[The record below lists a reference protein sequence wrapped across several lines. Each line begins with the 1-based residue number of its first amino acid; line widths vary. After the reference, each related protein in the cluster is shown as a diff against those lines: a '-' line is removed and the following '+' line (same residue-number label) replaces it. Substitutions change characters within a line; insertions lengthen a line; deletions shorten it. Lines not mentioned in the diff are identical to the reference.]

1 MFSEGKIRS
10 EIIKKHD
17 QVPESDSFKAD
28 SSMIREEDGIGL
40 NNDVSHLSLNRDDPN
55 SGTAMLGNAFIDA
68 FETPE
73 Q

>member
-1 MFSEGKIRS
+1 M
-10 EIIKKHD
+10 
-17 QVPESDSFKAD
+17 
-28 SSMIREEDGIGL
+28 MREEEGSGM
-40 NNDVSHLSLNRDDPN
+40 NNDVSNLSLNRDDPN